1 MSTARKMWR
10 TLEPYHGMIYFAP
23 EAGESYA
30 RVGLR
35 GARAGYFASRSAA
48 MGAVP
53 AEVVIATFF
62 NFEPGLVRKAMT
74 GAWDAVTPATL
85 IEARF
90 DAADRALR
98 RLLGEATVNRA
109 DVAEAAEL
117 ARSACEAC
125 RPEGRPLYAGHAALA
140 WRDEPHL
147 VLWQAVTRLREFRGD
162 GHVAALTVEGITGVQ
177 ALLLHAASG
186 DVPAAVLQASRAWPD
201 TLWLAAADELRDR
214 GWLTDEAGFTDE
226 GRQRR
231 QWVEDRTDELA
242 SAPWT
247 ALGDEDCARLR
258 DLVRPLSRAI
268 VEAGP
273 FPMRPSAFDE
283 E

>member
-10 TLEPYHGMIYFAP
+10 TLEPYHGMIYFVP

-30 RVGLR
+30 GVGLR

-62 NFEPGLVRKAMT
+62 NFEPGLVRKAMF
-74 GAWDAVTPATL
+74 GAWDAVTPTAL
-85 IEARF
+85 VEARF

-98 RLLGEATVNRA
+98 RLLGEPTVKGAEVR
-109 DVAEAAEL
+109 EAAEL
-117 ARSACEAC
+117 AQAACEAC
-125 RPEGRPLYAGHAALA
+125 RPEGRPLFAGHAALA

-147 VLWQAVTRLREFRGD
+147 VLWQAITRLREFRGD

-201 TLWLAAADELRDR
+201 LSWLAAADDLRAR

-226 GRQRR
+226 GRRRR

-242 SAPWT
+242 TAPWA
-247 ALGDEDCARLR
+247 ALGDEACARLR

-268 VEAGP
+268 VDAGT
-273 FPMRPSAFDE
+273 FPMRTSAFDE